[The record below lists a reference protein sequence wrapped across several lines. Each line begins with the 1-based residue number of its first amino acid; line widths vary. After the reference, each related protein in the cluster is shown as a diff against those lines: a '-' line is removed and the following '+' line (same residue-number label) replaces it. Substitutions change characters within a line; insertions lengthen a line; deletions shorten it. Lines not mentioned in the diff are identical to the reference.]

1 MTPEVLGTGG
11 DTAFLMVPLPSPKEG
26 LQHSPLNTDLRLPEH
41 LRPQSGTRK
50 LL

>member
-1 MTPEVLGTGG
+1 MTPEVL
-11 DTAFLMVPLPSPKEG
+11 DTVEDTTFLMAPLPSPKEG
-26 LQHSPLNTDLRLPEH
+26 LLLPEH